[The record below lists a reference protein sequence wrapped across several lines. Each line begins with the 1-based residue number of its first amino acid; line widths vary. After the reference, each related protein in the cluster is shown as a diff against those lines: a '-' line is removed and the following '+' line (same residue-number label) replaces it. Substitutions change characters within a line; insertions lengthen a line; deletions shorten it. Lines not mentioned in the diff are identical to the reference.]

1 MSRILAIDHGT
12 VRIGLAISDPLRIF
26 AKPLKVIPNQGFR
39 AVSTQILDL
48 IKDQEV
54 GMVLLGL
61 PLAIDG
67 SKTPKTLEVE
77 KFGEKLK
84 RLLEVEL
91 IFWDERYSSSEAEAE
106 LRKLGYSWQE
116 SRSLR
121 DAMAAAMILKNYL
134 EHNA

>member
-54 GMVLLGL
+54 GLVLLGL

-134 EHNA
+134 ENNA

>member
-77 KFGEKLK
+77 KFGEKLMQ
-84 RLLEVEL
+84 LLEVEL
-91 IFWDERYSSSEAEAE
+91 IFWDERYSSSDAEAE

>member
-91 IFWDERYSSSEAEAE
+91 IFWDERYSSSDAEAE

>member
-12 VRIGLAISDPLRIF
+12 VRIGLAVSDPMRIF

-54 GMVLLGL
+54 GLVLLGL

-91 IFWDERYSSSEAEAE
+91 IFWDERYSSSDAEAE

-116 SRSLR
+116 SKHLR

-134 EHNA
+134 ENNA

>member
-1 MSRILAIDHGT
+1 VSRILAIDHGT

-77 KFGEKLK
+77 KFGEKLMQ
-84 RLLEVEL
+84 LLEVEL

>member
-1 MSRILAIDHGT
+1 VSRILAIDHGT

>member
-54 GMVLLGL
+54 GLVLLGL

-77 KFGEKLK
+77 KFGEKLMQ
-84 RLLEVEL
+84 LLEVEL
-91 IFWDERYSSSEAEAE
+91 IFWDERYSSSDAEAE

-134 EHNA
+134 ENNA

>member
-1 MSRILAIDHGT
+1 VSRILAVDHGT

-77 KFGEKLK
+77 KFGEKLM

-91 IFWDERYSSSEAEAE
+91 IFWDERYSSSDAEAE

-134 EHNA
+134 ENNA

>member
-134 EHNA
+134 ENNA

>member
-1 MSRILAIDHGT
+1 VSRILAIDHGT

-54 GMVLLGL
+54 GLVLLGL

-91 IFWDERYSSSEAEAE
+91 IFWDERYSSSDAEAE

-134 EHNA
+134 ENNA

>member
-54 GMVLLGL
+54 GLVLLGL

-91 IFWDERYSSSEAEAE
+91 IFWDERYSSSDAEAE

-134 EHNA
+134 ENNA

>member
-54 GMVLLGL
+54 GLVLLGL

-77 KFGEKLK
+77 KFGEKLMQ
-84 RLLEVEL
+84 LLEVEL

>member
-91 IFWDERYSSSEAEAE
+91 IFWDERYSSSDAEAE

-134 EHNA
+134 ENNA

>member
-54 GMVLLGL
+54 GLVLLGL

>member
-67 SKTPKTLEVE
+67 SKTHKTLEVE

>member
-1 MSRILAIDHGT
+1 MSRILAVDHGT

-77 KFGEKLK
+77 KFGEKLM

-91 IFWDERYSSSEAEAE
+91 IFWDERYSSSDAEAE

-134 EHNA
+134 ENNA

>member
-12 VRIGLAISDPLRIF
+12 VRIGLAVSDPMRIF

-48 IKDQEV
+48 IRDQEV
-54 GMVLLGL
+54 GLVLLGL

-67 SKTPKTLEVE
+67 SRTPKTLEVE

-91 IFWDERYSSSEAEAE
+91 VYWDERYSSSEAETE

-116 SRSLR
+116 SRGLR

-134 EHNA
+134 ENNA

>member
-1 MSRILAIDHGT
+1 VSRILAIDHGT

-54 GMVLLGL
+54 GLVLLGL

-134 EHNA
+134 ENNA

>member
-77 KFGEKLK
+77 KFGEKLMQ
-84 RLLEVEL
+84 LLEVEL

>member
-12 VRIGLAISDPLRIF
+12 VRIGLATSDPLRIF

-77 KFGEKLK
+77 KFGEKLMQ
-84 RLLEVEL
+84 LLEVEL

-134 EHNA
+134 ENNA